1 MAAPDEA
8 SGAEPLSA
16 AVPQS
21 NVDPGYSS
29 SETQAMVSPAPMGRT
44 GYFRWTICALLFFAT
59 TINYL
64 DRQIIA
70 ILKPT
75 LQGELGWN
83 ENDYGNIVA
92 AFQIAYAIGLLAVG
106 WVMDRLGSR
115 KGFSLAVVIWSIAA
129 MAHAAV
135 RAVSVRLPFLSLTA
149 NISSVQG
156 FGAARVALGLG
167 ESANFPATIKT
178 VAEWF
183 PKKERAL
190 ATGIFNSGT
199 SMGVIA
205 AAFSVPW
212 LTQRFGWHMAFIL
225 TGSVGLLWVVVWLAL
240 YRRPE
245 QHPLLSARELAHI
258 RSDPPESEAH
268 TPWVTLLPHR
278 QTWAFA
284 VGKFLTDPMWW
295 FYLFWTPDFL
305 KKSFGITLSSVGL
318 PLVAIYLIADAGSV
332 GGGWLSSTLMK
343 RGWSINAARKTAMLI
358 CALAVAPIPLASRAS
373 NVWYAVLL
381 IGLAAAAHQGF
392 SANIFTTA
400 SDMFPRRAV
409 GSMVWIGG
417 MAGAVGGVLM
427 SKVVGYILQLTG
439 SYVTI
444 FFIPALAY
452 LLALLIIHL
461 LAPRLEPA
469 KLEAETP
476 VFMWIRIQWRRLRER
491 LHRMRSRW

>member
-1 MAAPDEA
+1 MAAPGEA
-8 SGAEPLSA
+8 PGAEPLSA
-16 AVPQS
+16 AIPQS
-21 NVDPGYSS
+21 NVDPAYSS
-29 SETQAMVSPAPMGRT
+29 SETRTVESPAFPGRT

-75 LQGELGWN
+75 LQDELGWS
-83 ENDYGNIVA
+83 ENDYSNIIS
-92 AFQIAYAIGLLAVG
+92 AFQFAYAIGLVVVG

-115 KGFSLAVVIWSIAA
+115 KGFSLAVVVWSVAA

-135 RAVSVRLPFLSLTA
+135 RSVL
-149 NISSVQG
+149 G
-156 FGAARVALGLG
+156 FALARVALALG

-183 PKKERAL
+183 PRKERAL

-199 SMGVIA
+199 SMGVIV
-205 AAFSVPW
+205 AAFTVPW
-212 LTQRFGWHMAFIL
+212 LTQQFGWHMAFIL
-225 TGSVGLLWVVVWLAL
+225 TGSVGLLWVVVWITM
-240 YRRPE
+240 YRTPE
-245 QHPLLSARELAHI
+245 QHSRLSAGELAHI
-258 RSDPPESEAH
+258 RCDPPESDAH
-268 TPWVTLLPHR
+268 IPWLTLVPHR

-318 PLVAIYLIADAGSV
+318 PLVTIYLIADAGSV
-332 GGGWLSSTLMK
+332 AGGWLSSSLIK
-343 RGWSINAARKTAMLI
+343 RGWSINASRKTAMLV
-358 CALAVAPIPLASRAS
+358 CSLFVVPIVFASRAS
-373 NVWYAVLL
+373 NVWYAVVL

-409 GSMVWIGG
+409 GSVIGIGG
-417 MAGAVGGVLM
+417 TAGAAGGIIMAQIVGHRLE
-427 SKVVGYILQLTG
+427 QTG
-439 SYVTI
+439 SYAAL
-444 FFIPALAY
+444 FFIPAAAY

-469 KLEAETP
+469 KLEAEAP
-476 VFMWIRIQWRRLRER
+476 A
-491 LHRMRSRW
+491 

>member
-1 MAAPDEA
+1 MAAPGEA
-8 SGAEPLSA
+8 PGAEPLA
-16 AVPQS
+16 ATITQS
-21 NVDPGYSS
+21 NVDPAYSS
-29 SETQAMVSPAPMGRT
+29 SETRTVESPALPGRT

-75 LQGELGWN
+75 LQDELGWS
-83 ENDYGNIVA
+83 EIDYSNIIF
-92 AFQIAYAIGLLAVG
+92 AFQVAYAVGLLVVG
-106 WVMDRLGSR
+106 RVMDRLGSR
-115 KGFSLAVVIWSIAA
+115 KGFSLAVVVWSMAA

-135 RAVSVRLPFLSLTA
+135 RSVM
-149 NISSVQG
+149 G
-156 FGAARVALGLG
+156 FALARVALAIG

-190 ATGIFNSGT
+190 ATGLFNSGT
-199 SMGVIA
+199 SMGVII
-205 AAFSVPW
+205 AAFTVPW
-212 LTQRFGWHMAFIL
+212 LTQQFGWHMAFIL
-225 TGSVGLLWVVVWLAL
+225 TGSVGLLWVVVWIAL
-240 YRRPE
+240 YRTPE
-245 QHPLLSARELAHI
+245 QHSRLSAGELAHI
-258 RSDPPESEAH
+258 RCDAPESDAH
-268 TPWVTLLPHR
+268 IPWVTLVPHR

-332 GGGWLSSTLMK
+332 AGGWLSSSLIK

-358 CALAVAPIPLASRAS
+358 CALAVAPIALASRAS

-409 GSMVWIGG
+409 GSMVGIGG
-417 MAGAVGGVLM
+417 MAGAVGGMLM
-427 SKVVGYILQLTG
+427 SKVVGYILQWTG

-444 FFIPALAY
+444 FFIPATAY

-469 KLEAETP
+469 KLEAEA
-476 VFMWIRIQWRRLRER
+476 LG
-491 LHRMRSRW
+491 